1 MISRGV
7 RAIIA
12 LSLASALVGC
22 ASQAPDSF
30 APGPAPG
37 AVTEAPA
44 ASAPV
49 PPDPDPWPRQL
60 QLSNAMLTVYQPQV
74 ESWQGNQLAFRAA
87 VAAKAQGANAET
99 FGVIWGSAR
108 TEVDRVARRVTL
120 EDLRL
125 TRSNFP
131 TLPDNGAAYLSEM
144 QQQFQGAAR
153 TIALD
158 RLEASLAASA
168 TMASGGVPVQNDP
181 PQILVSNSPALLVPI
196 DGPPV
201 LRSVPNTLFERVINT
216 RVLLLRDPGGGT
228 YYLHVYDGWL
238 SASTV
243 EGPWSQTIAAPSGLD
258 DVSHQLAESGQVD
271 LLDGGN
277 ASPKPT
283 LANGVPTIYV
293 SHVPAELLVFKG
305 PPDFQPISGT
315 SLLWA
320 TNTTADVLVNTADN
334 RTYVLLSGRWYN
346 APSLTGPWSYVA
358 STSLPADFR
367 NIPASSPAAVVLVA
381 VAGTPQAQEAVI
393 ENSIPQTATVPRVNG
408 PTFSPTFDGSP
419 QWLPIS
425 GTSLQYVVNSPTPII
440 SVDASTYYA
449 LRAGV
454 WFTATALNGPWVVA
468 ASVPQVIYTI
478 PVSAPLYY
486 VTYVRVYGA
495 TPEVVYVGYTPGY
508 LGTVVAADGVVVYG
522 TGYIYQPWVGTTW
535 YAPPVTYGVQAQPVY
550 NPAVGWAYG
559 FGLGL
564 TTAALVDSWGVVPYY
579 TPLYYG
585 YPCCGSV
592 GANVYGQWGNAVY
605 AGTRSWYATSGGT
618 VGTTAGGTYTN
629 VRTGTTGS
637 YQAGR
642 SYNPYTGQA
651 RQGYD
656 RTFDTPGG
664 TSGNVARGENYNTY
678 TGQRSYG
685 SSVSATGP
693 GGSSVERNAAAT
705 AGPEGYGRAAQTT
718 AYNARTGQSNT
729 FGTASLGNDHYADA
743 NGNVYRNTGSGWQ
756 QHTSNGWQAAG
767 GDTSW
772 ADREQQARSTG
783 QDRFSSFNSGGWGDR
798 FGGGGGFGD
807 RFGGGGF
814 GGGFG
819 DRFGGGGFGDRF
831 GEGGGFGGFR
841 GGGFGGFRGGGFG
854 GRR

>member
-1 MISRGV
+1 MISRGI
-7 RAIIA
+7 RAIVA
-12 LSLASALVGC
+12 LSMASALVSC
-22 ASQAPDSF
+22 APQAPDSF

-87 VAAKAQGANAET
+87 VAAKAQGANTET

-108 TEVDRVARRVTL
+108 TEVDRVARQVTL
-120 EDLRL
+120 EELRL

-131 TLPDNGAAYLSEM
+131 TLPDNGAAYLSEL
-144 QQQFQGAAR
+144 QQPFQGAAR

-158 RLEASLAASA
+158 RLEASLAASGTA
-168 TMASGGVPVQNDP
+168 PPGGVPVQNDP
-181 PQILVSNSPALLVPI
+181 PQIFVSNSPALLVPI
-196 DGPPV
+196 DGRPV
-201 LRSVPNTLFERVINT
+201 LRSVPNTQFERVINT
-216 RVLLLRDPGGGT
+216 RVLILRAQGSGT

-243 EGPWSQTIAAPSGLD
+243 EGPWSQITASPSGLD
-258 DVSHQLAESGQVD
+258 DVGQQLAESGQVD

-277 ASPKPT
+277 AQPKPA
-283 LANGVPTIYV
+283 LSDGVPTIYV
-293 SHVPAELLVFKG
+293 SYVPAELLVFKG
-305 PPDFQPISGT
+305 PPDFQPITGT

-346 APSLTGPWSYVA
+346 APSLNGPWSYVA

-393 ENSIPQTATVPRVNG
+393 ENSIPQTATIQRVNG
-408 PTFSPTFDGSP
+408 PTFSPVFDGSP
-419 QWLPIS
+419 QFLPIS
-425 GTSLQYVVNSPTPII
+425 GTPLQYVVNSPTPII
-440 SVDASTYYA
+440 GVDANTSYA

-454 WFTATALNGPWVVA
+454 WFTTTSQSGPWIVA

-478 PVSAPLYY
+478 PVSSPLYY

-522 TGYIYQPWVGTTW
+522 TGYTYQPWVGTTW

-564 TTAALVDSWGVVPYY
+564 TTAALVDSWGAVPYY
-579 TPLYYG
+579 TPVYYG
-585 YPCCGSV
+585 YPCCGSAS
-592 GANVYGQWGNAVY
+592 ANVYGHWGNAAY
-605 AGTRSWYATSGGT
+605 SGTRSWYATSGGT
-618 VGTTAGGTYTN
+618 VGTTASGTYAN
-629 VRTGTTGS
+629 ERTGTTGS

-656 RTFDTPGG
+656 RTFNTPGG
-664 TSGNVARGENYNTY
+664 TSGNVARGESYNTY

-685 SSVSATGP
+685 SNMSATGP
-693 GGSSVERNAAAT
+693 GSSSVERTAAAT

-718 AYNARTGQSNT
+718 TYDARTGQSNT
-729 FGTASLGNDHYADA
+729 FGTASVGNNHYADA

-756 QHTSNGWQAAG
+756 QSHVERLAS
-767 GDTSW
+767 
-772 ADREQQARSTG
+772 R
-783 QDRFSSFNSGGWGDR
+783 WG
-798 FGGGGGFGD
+798 
-807 RFGGGGF
+807 
-814 GGGFG
+814 
-819 DRFGGGGFGDRF
+819 
-831 GEGGGFGGFR
+831 
-841 GGGFGGFRGGGFG
+841 
-854 GRR
+854 